1 MALTS
6 RIKVKNRIFQGGSRY
21 RRERNRTHFTFARSS
36 IGLVNPMRYASS
48 GVLFSGAGIGAVKKT
63 TKRASTGTI
72 LGLFRVVVSSDR

>member
-48 GVLFSGAGIGAVKKT
+48 GVLFSGAGVGDVIVAESSGARIGAVKKLP
-63 TKRASTGTI
+63 KGHQRG
-72 LGLFRVVVSSDR
+72 